1 MTVRYTIAQA
11 QSLGLL
17 PAPPVRHGRKTHT
30 ADGHEI
36 HEAFLGI
43 RESGRDGFQ
52 AEVMKLVRRYG
63 WACGQ
68 DDEADLPG
76 LTYHALRGMGA
87 TERGWPDLTLLRR
100 RDRRLLFRE
109 IKAESGELT
118 PRQAAVLELL
128 RACGL
133 DAEVWRPCQL
143 AEIAE
148 VLR

>member
-1 MTVRYTIAQA
+1 MTVRYTVAQA
-11 QSLGLL
+11 QDLGLL
-17 PAPPVRHGRKTHT
+17 PAPPVRRGRKTHT
-30 ADGHEI
+30 SDGHEI
-36 HEAFLGI
+36 NPAYLGI

-52 AEVMKLVRRYG
+52 AEVMKLVRRHG

-87 TERGWPDLTLLRR
+87 TERGWPDLTLIRR

-109 IKAESGELT
+109 IKGEDKELT

-128 RACGL
+128 RACGQ
-133 DAEVWRPCQL
+133 DAEVWRPSQL
-143 AEIAE
+143 QQIAE
-148 VLR
+148 MLR